1 MSRQAAEVG
10 LPESEYLTVPEIAK
24 ILRRNRK
31 TVYGWI
37 ESGGIGEVDGLFV
50 VQGRYLIHWPTFR
63 SRQFKPRVKLRGELP
78 EYSEESQNGMA
89 GNGQNGRLE
98 SALSITTASNV
109 ASRLGCR
116 QTSRPS
122 PRPGGFARRYS
133 SNSRRELLIMPSDF
147 RTAIG

>member
-10 LPESEYLTVPEIAK
+10 PPESEYLTVPEIAK

-63 SRQFKPRVKLRGELP
+63 EK
-78 EYSEESQNGMA
+78 A
-89 GNGQNGRLE
+89 
-98 SALSITTASNV
+98 I
-109 ASRLGCR
+109 
-116 QTSRPS
+116 QTSS
-122 PRPGGFARRYS
+122 KTTRPG
-133 SNSRRELLIMPSDF
+133 SRFL
-147 RTAIG
+147 GGN